1 MCVTNK
7 EKMKEKKEGRTV
19 FQWGHHHHHYH
30 YYRYMR
36 CSSRG
41 NNFELDELMSR
52 SNWNN

>member
-7 EKMKEKKEGRTV
+7 ERKKRGRTV

-41 NNFELDELMSR
+41 SRGNNFELDELMSR